1 MGRGERFLRG
11 GMEDSREGG
20 GEVERGGEGVERCGE
35 GPVGWKGGIRWMK
48 SRVRGL
54 GREIAVDVMG
64 CDGMYISTR
73 TLLVKYSRYIQ
84 PPPRTLCSSYSS
96 PLP

>member
-35 GPVGWKGGIRWMK
+35 GPVGWKGGGVEMDEK
-48 SRVRGL
+48 PVREG
-54 GREIAVDVMG
+54 DCCW
-64 CDGMYISTR
+64 CDGM
-73 TLLVKYSRYIQ
+73 
-84 PPPRTLCSSYSS
+84 
-96 PLP
+96 